1 MLNHLSEGASVG
13 LQQNIIDEK
22 AAIWNKVGTQKERW
36 KRSTDQHR
44 GKNHHRRPFWSEF
57 TSRWSKCSRSKLRER
72 AIFKDQ
78 AKATA
83 SLRKTGYQRI
93 RLQCTTMLFFKKFK
107 VRAFREVYGLWVY
120 FQPLKNYF
128 TWQLLTFQLDGSIM
142 YITQVGNQ
150 GGLHEFSRF
159 SKKKILIC
167 TFWATKW
174 S

>member
-93 RLQCTTMLFFKKFK
+93 RLQCNHEKSTKKHVFQWFLQVFGK
-107 VRAFREVYGLWVY
+107 FSFSKLVRNRNLCDFLNFRVLPSDNDAWYGHDTFRAFE
-120 FQPLKNYF
+120 
-128 TWQLLTFQLDGSIM
+128 T
-142 YITQVGNQ
+142 
-150 GGLHEFSRF
+150 
-159 SKKKILIC
+159 C
-167 TFWATKW
+167 
-174 S
+174 